1 LGHVLAKSRQHREV
15 RTSLGEFCGYWN
27 DEIALVDGIEDF
39 DGADDLAV
47 CERRAL
53 VRLGAGGDASAS
65 SGRPSLA
72 RASWP

>member
-1 LGHVLAKSRQHREV
+1 MIERVAAPEHSPPDQQGATCILVLGHVLAKSRQHREV
-15 RTSLGEFCGYWN
+15 RTSLGEVCGYWN

-53 VRLGAGGDASAS
+53 
-65 SGRPSLA
+65 
-72 RASWP
+72 